1 MKPPYPLP
9 KPDGATIADDGQD
22 EVNLRTYWLM
32 VLERKWYALA
42 VFMATMIAVVTY
54 TLVSTPIYQSVATVE
69 ILKHGAQIMRVADI
83 VESSVTSDADFN
95 TQIGILE
102 SRAIVENV
110 VKQLSPEEL
119 NQLTAPYQKQ
129 DLSPA
134 AVILGG
140 RFVAPQRSSLI
151 TSVVFRHPN
160 PKIAARIAN
169 LIAREF
175 ITYSSKV
182 RVDETMKAVVD
193 LKDRAEQQRHHV
205 EELAN
210 SMASYRQ
217 RGNLVS
223 LVQSKDIVTEKLK
236 MLNLQATESGT
247 KLKVAEVRW
256 NQVQEW
262 LKAGKDISELSFIAS
277 QSNIGSLVQQITM
290 QNLALAN
297 LSQTFKPKHPRMIE
311 ALNTLDEAQ
320 RQLQVSLGSAAAS
333 IKAEYET
340 ALQTDA
346 AARKSLADQQTESLE
361 MDKLAVAY
369 ENMNREFR
377 VNEQLLEAMMS
388 RMRETSVTSSIDTQ
402 NARIIDAAMES
413 STPISPNIKANIGI
427 GLIAGLVLA
436 FGCAYLLSILADQVK
451 TAFDVETLIG
461 LPLIGVVPRTER
473 MEPADKAQIVSNG
486 ADPMIVEAF
495 LSLYSSLRLAPES
508 RDARRILV
516 TSTMPGEGKSFIAT
530 NLALAFAAQGQ
541 RTAIVDCDLR
551 KPNIQQ
557 SFRLR
562 ASKGVISYCNRGV
575 AFDEIVVKNVHP
587 NLDVITSGGRSK
599 NPIQLFNTPEFET
612 LVEELSRRYDKVI
625 FDTPPLGAVSDALNI
640 LHLMDGA
647 IYTIRYNRV
656 MRRTARRCARRLS
669 STDTPVFGAVMN
681 DMDNRNSEEYYVQYH
696 NKLVKEYYNPAV
708 ESTAVASRV
717 EA

>member
-1 MKPPYPLP
+1 
-9 KPDGATIADDGQD
+9 
-22 EVNLRTYWLM
+22 
-32 VLERKWYALA
+32 
-42 VFMATMIAVVTY
+42 MI
-54 TLVSTPIYQSVATVE
+54 
-69 ILKHGAQIMRVADI
+69 
-83 VESSVTSDADFN
+83 
-95 TQIGILE
+95 
-102 SRAIVENV
+102 
-110 VKQLSPEEL
+110 
-119 NQLTAPYQKQ
+119 
-129 DLSPA
+129 
-134 AVILGG
+134 
-140 RFVAPQRSSLI
+140 
-151 TSVVFRHPN
+151 FRHPN
-160 PKIAARIAN
+160 PQIAARVAN

-175 ITYSSKV
+175 INYSSKV
-182 RVDETMKAVVD
+182 RVDESMKAVVD

-210 SMASYRQ
+210 AMASYRQ

-236 MLNLQATESGT
+236 MLNLQATESDT

-262 LKAGKDISELSFIAS
+262 IKAGKDISELSFIAS
-277 QSNIGSLVQQITM
+277 QSNIASLVQQITN
-290 QNLALAN
+290 QNVALAD
-297 LSQTFKPKHPRMIE
+297 LRQTFKPKHPRMIE

-333 IKAEYET
+333 VKAEYET
-340 ALQTDA
+340 ALQTAA

-369 ENMNREFR
+369 DNMNREFR

-388 RMRETSVTSSIDTQ
+388 RMRETSVTTSIDTQ

-413 STPISPNIKANIGI
+413 NTPISPNIKANIGI

-436 FGCAYLLSILADQVK
+436 FGCAYLLSIIADQVK

-473 MEPADKAQIVSNG
+473 MEPADRAQIVSNG

-516 TSTMPGEGKSFIAT
+516 TSTMPGEGKSFVAT

-587 NLDVITSGGRSK
+587 NLDVITSGGRTK

-656 MRRTARRCARRLS
+656 MRRTARRCPPRTCSRSRRPGRCAAGGRCRS
-669 STDTPVFGAVMN
+669 CP
-681 DMDNRNSEEYYVQYH
+681 RWCRRCH
-696 NKLVKEYYNPAV
+696 RCKLFRRVWRQK
-708 ESTAVASRV
+708 SRCRRRCRCRPDGIGLGRRR
-717 EA
+717 